1 MLFFYKHEGTP
12 FAISLNPFSSFL
24 SEGWPGSLAG
34 NNTVGA
40 AQISMMKAS
49 KMNPIHQAPTH
60 FGSWGVMSVS
70 K

>member
-24 SEGWPGSLAG
+24 IEGWPGSLPG